1 VGLNGR
7 GSVDSRDLP
16 STDCV
21 VIGFLPA
28 LDATDFLNVN
38 HLTTAH
44 AHGMQTTDAGFR
56 VWL

>member
-7 GSVDSRDLP
+7 ASVDSRDLP
-16 STDCV
+16 FTDCV
-21 VIGFLPA
+21 VIGLLPA